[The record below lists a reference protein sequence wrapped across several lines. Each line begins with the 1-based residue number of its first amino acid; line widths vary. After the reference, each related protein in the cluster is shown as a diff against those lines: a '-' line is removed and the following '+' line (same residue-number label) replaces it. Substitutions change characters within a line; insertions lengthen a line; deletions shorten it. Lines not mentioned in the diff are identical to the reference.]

1 MTTLKMPMFCEIEL
15 KDEKNCGGE
24 EDSGNREMRKFLPND
39 AEGEKEE
46 KAEDRE
52 KIEVAINRFICST
65 VNQIK

>member
-1 MTTLKMPMFCEIEL
+1 MLVGFVTSNDYVKNADVLRDRIERRKEL
-15 KDEKNCGGE
+15 CGGE

-52 KIEVAINRFICST
+52 YR
-65 VNQIK
+65 